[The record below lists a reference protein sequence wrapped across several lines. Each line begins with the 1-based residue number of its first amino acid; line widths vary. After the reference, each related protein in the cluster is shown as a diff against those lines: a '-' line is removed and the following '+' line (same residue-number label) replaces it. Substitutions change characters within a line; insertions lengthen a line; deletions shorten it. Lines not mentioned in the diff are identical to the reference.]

1 MVILNVGEIYSLNSM
16 AKALFKA
23 GLQDALLK
31 YNNSLTMVIL
41 NVREIYS
48 LNSMAKA
55 LFKAGLEDALL
66 KYNNSLTV
74 NESSSIWNK
83 WGFDVAK

>member
-1 MVILNVGEIYSLNSM
+1 MVILNIGEIYSPNSI

-31 YNNSLTMVIL
+31 YNNSLT
-41 NVREIYS
+41 
-48 LNSMAKA
+48 
-55 LFKAGLEDALL
+55 
-66 KYNNSLTV
+66 V
-74 NESSSIWNK
+74 NEPSSLWNK